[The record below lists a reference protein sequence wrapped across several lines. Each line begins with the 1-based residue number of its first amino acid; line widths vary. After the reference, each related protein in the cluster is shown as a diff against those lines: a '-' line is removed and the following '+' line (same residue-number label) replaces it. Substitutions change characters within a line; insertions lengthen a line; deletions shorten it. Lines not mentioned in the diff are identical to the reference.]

1 MPKNFILL
9 ISACCLL
16 QQLSAQSPPADTTY
30 IKPFAKTNYVEI
42 YSGLYSSDYKFRDN
56 NTRESN
62 YQLRLNSSAYLGADI
77 SYKWLYI
84 EYSFNIP
91 GTKLDNRA
99 SFKYR
104 QVKLRLGNRK
114 IIYQPFFGYYNGLLV
129 PKHDRSSY
137 DQFQGIRFMNAGM
150 EVQYYFNPTRYSP
163 KAANA
168 FSEIQ
173 RRSVGSP
180 IFTATAMWD
189 KVKWPNPSRGLIRD
203 PQTYDL
209 LASNPE
215 WLSFIVKGGYA
226 YNFVKNKWLIAPVAY
241 LGAGMLR
248 ENTIGSS
255 SYRAVTQV
263 KGVINAGYNGHK
275 YYVYVCGVAD
285 NLSSRLLVKNVQH
298 FSWNMFLTLGYRF
311 KSPDKKR
318 DKTN

>member
-1 MPKNFILL
+1 MPRYLILL
-9 ISACCLL
+9 ICTYCLT
-16 QQLSAQSPPADTTY
+16 QQIVAQSPPADTTY
-30 IKPFAKTNYVEI
+30 IKPFAKTNYVEA
-42 YSGLYSSDYKFRDN
+42 YTGLYSSHYKFRDN

-62 YQLRLNSSAYLGADI
+62 YQLRLNSSAYLGGDV
-77 SYKWLYI
+77 SYKWFYI

-91 GTKLDNRA
+91 GTKLDNQA

-104 QVKLRLGNRK
+104 AVKLRLGNRK
-114 IIYQPFFGYYNGLLV
+114 FIYQPFFGYYNGLLV
-129 PKHDRSSY
+129 PKQGRDSY
-137 DQFQGIRFMNAGM
+137 DQFRGIKFLTAGM

-180 IFTATAMWD
+180 IITATAMWD

-226 YNFVKNKWLIAPVAY
+226 YNFVKKKWLIAPVGY

-248 ENTIGSS
+248 ENTLGSP

-263 KGVINAGYNGHK
+263 KGVLNAGYNGDN
-275 YYVYVCGVAD
+275 YYMYVCGVAD

-298 FSWNMFLTLGYRF
+298 FSWNMFFTVGYRF

-318 DKTN
+318 GKTV